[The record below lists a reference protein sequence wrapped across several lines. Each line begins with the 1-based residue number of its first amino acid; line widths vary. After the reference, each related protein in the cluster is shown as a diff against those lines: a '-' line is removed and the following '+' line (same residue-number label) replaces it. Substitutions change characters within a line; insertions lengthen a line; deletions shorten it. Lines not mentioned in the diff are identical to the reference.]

1 MRKFLLKESLKI
13 NMEELLVNYLKTEL
27 IFKNLSLKKD
37 MGKYIRNTPINVN
50 GVRNNKENKWIK
62 TLGK

>member
-13 NMEELLVNYLKTEL
+13 NMEELLVNYLKMEL

-37 MGKYIRNTPINVN
+37 MEKYIRNSPINVN
-50 GVRNNKENKWIK
+50 GVRNKKI
-62 TLGK
+62 

>member
-37 MGKYIRNTPINVN
+37 MGRHIRNMPINVN
-50 GVRNNKENKWIK
+50 GARNKEK
-62 TLGK
+62 

>member
-27 IFKNLSLKKD
+27 IFKHLSLKKD
-37 MGKYIRNTPINVN
+37 MEKHIKNTPINVN
-50 GVRNNKENKWIK
+50 GV
-62 TLGK
+62 

>member
-37 MGKYIRNTPINVN
+37 LGKYIRNTPINVN
-50 GVRNNKENKWIK
+50 GVRNKRKIN
-62 TLGK
+62 G